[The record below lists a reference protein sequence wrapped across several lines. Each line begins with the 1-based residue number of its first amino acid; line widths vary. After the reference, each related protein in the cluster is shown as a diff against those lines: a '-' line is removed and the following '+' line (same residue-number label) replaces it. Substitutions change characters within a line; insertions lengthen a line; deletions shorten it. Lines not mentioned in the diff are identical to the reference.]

1 MKFFDK
7 PIEKSS
13 LKNLGL
19 NHSPIDNDA
28 NYGSYTNPTIV
39 PTTKLETSDQ
49 N

>member
-7 PIEKSS
+7 PIEKSA

-28 NYGSYTNPTIV
+28 NHGSYTNLTKFPAK
-39 PTTKLETSDQ
+39 KLETSDQ